1 MGQSIA
7 GQCITDQ
14 SIADQSTADQSIA
27 DQLIVLTNA
36 LVASGQSIVL
46 TDGTKCQINQRLIP
60 QLAGCLINH
69 AVMHNNS
76 IYLFLEKYQGDN
88 LYCLNVLTNE
98 LQAMH
103 VDIPTYDQESKK
115 LYAGSR
121 HLIFNSLGCH
131 AYHCGMYYIKI
142 QDLFK
147 GNDVEATFLEGCYYM
162 GDFDGKSW
170 HTCMRKKQDLV
181 AAESGEERWCRRAT
195 VDKIKCLDSFDEC
208 MPNEYALEGLYYHSY
223 LNDFLNDGENQFK
236 INIQNNLLTTIKIIS
251 QKHFIGIHHQCPEI
265 FNELYTVHYSYWTL
279 SIYSRECGTLVHT
292 IDLPDIDRLDNN
304 VVTFPNIS
312 LAGTMLTY
320 YTHEWDDELEA
331 TGTIPYN
338 HVIIMNKCDLT
349 TLETTSSVFL
359 SNEKQITGMFL
370 L

>member
-1 MGQSIA
+1 
-7 GQCITDQ
+7 
-14 SIADQSTADQSIA
+14 
-27 DQLIVLTNA
+27 
-36 LVASGQSIVL
+36 
-46 TDGTKCQINQRLIP
+46 
-60 QLAGCLINH
+60 
-69 AVMHNNS
+69 
-76 IYLFLEKYQGDN
+76 
-88 LYCLNVLTNE
+88 LNVLTNE

-103 VDIPTYDQESKK
+103 VNMYEKDQESRK
-115 LYAGSR
+115 LYVGSK
-121 HLIFNSLGCH
+121 HLIFNALGCH
-131 AYHCGMYYIKI
+131 SYHCGMYYIRL

-147 GNDVEATFLEGCYYM
+147 GNDADAIFLEGCYYM

-170 HTCMRKKQDLV
+170 HTCVQEKDHVLAV
-181 AAESGEERWCRRAT
+181 ESYQEKNLRMAT
-195 VDKIKCLDSFDEC
+195 VNRIKCLDGHPSDELLLDGPYHHTDLNKFLIKEGC
-208 MPNEYALEGLYYHSY
+208 MFE
-223 LNDFLNDGENQFK
+223 
-236 INIQNNLLTTIKIIS
+236 INIVNNSLTMVKIING
-251 QKHFIGIHHQCPEI
+251 QHIIGMHHRCPEI